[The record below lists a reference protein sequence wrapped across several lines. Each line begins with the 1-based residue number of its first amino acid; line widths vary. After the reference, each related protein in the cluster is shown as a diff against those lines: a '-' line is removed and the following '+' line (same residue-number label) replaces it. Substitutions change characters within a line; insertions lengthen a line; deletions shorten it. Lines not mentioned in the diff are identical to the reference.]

1 MDRVTLSVWPL
12 PPFTYS
18 FLFCNSPL
26 PLVFQ
31 EIPMVNIISKAD
43 LVDKESLDR
52 VLDMDSAGLL
62 ARTDPGAV
70 RGRLGNLTR

>member
-1 MDRVTLSVWPL
+1 MALAAL
-12 PPFTYS
+12 H
-18 FLFCNSPL
+18 LFNLVSDSPL
-26 PLVFQ
+26 SLVFQ